1 MKVAVISDVHGN
13 LGALEAVLKDMK
25 SEGVEAL
32 YFAGDAVGYG
42 PEPEECI
49 ELLTRECTASVA
61 GNHDHGVTGQ
71 TSTALFN
78 HIAVYVVDWTR
89 EVLSED
95 AMNTL
100 KSWPMTVR
108 SDKTDMMVVH
118 ANPVKPSS
126 WEYVLSQ
133 QQMKLALEFFKE
145 RICVV
150 GHSHMP
156 FVTSMNI
163 NEELSMHGNG
173 PGKVFFAN
181 DTRYLV
187 NAGSVGQP
195 RDQDT
200 RACYIL
206 MDDEGIEIKRVEYDN
221 EATAKKIEEKGIHI
235 ALAERIR
242 YGF

>member
-1 MKVAVISDVHGN
+1 MKAAIISDVHGN
-13 LGALEAVLKDMK
+13 LGALQAVLKDMN
-25 SEGVEAL
+25 SQGVEAV

-49 ELLTRECTASVA
+49 ELIVKECVSCVA
-61 GNHDHGVTGQ
+61 GNHDQGVTGQ

-89 EVLSED
+89 EILSES
-95 AMNTL
+95 AMDTL
-100 KSWPMTVR
+100 KSWPMTAR
-108 SDKTDMMVVH
+108 SDDANMLIVH
-118 ANPVKPSS
+118 ANPIQPSG

-133 QQMKLALEFFKE
+133 QQMKTSLEFFKE
-145 RICVV
+145 RVCVI
-150 GHSHMP
+150 GHTHMP
-156 FVTSMNI
+156 YIT
-163 NEELSMHGNG
+163 ELDLSERLSAHGKG
-173 PGKVFFAN
+173 PGKVFFNN
-181 DTRYLV
+181 DSRYIV

-200 RACYIL
+200 RAGYVL